1 MSTPLRVLHLEDS
14 PLDAELVQSTL
25 ETGGADHEVTHKT

>member
-14 PLDAELVQSTL
+14 PLDAELIPSTL
-25 ETGGADHEVTHKT
+25 RAGSADHEVTHKT